1 MYNEPFDGEVII
13 KCLMNMIWQSL
24 NLLVAHL
31 TITKVGMI
39 FVEAEILREGN
50 ESLLNELEEGVI
62 IQDAETMET
71 IFVNKAVTKLQS
83 KNQS

>member
-1 MYNEPFDGEVII
+1 
-13 KCLMNMIWQSL
+13 MIWQSL
-24 NLLVAHL
+24 NLLIAHL

-62 IQDAETMET
+62 IQDLETKKT
-71 IFVNKAVTKLQS
+71 IFMNKAVSKLQS
-83 KNQS
+83 Y